1 MSNEIKVYPLT
12 TKVKFGENFDLKGE
26 ITAITLRESVIMYEI
41 TCWKV
46 DELKSIWLKDT
57 YFKTIK
63 TVKQQG
69 IGFDNEIS

>member
-1 MSNEIKVYPLT
+1 MSNEIKVYPLK

-26 ITAITLRESVIMYEI
+26 ITAITLRESVTTYEI

-46 DELKSIWLKDT
+46 DELKSVWLNDE
-57 YFKTIK
+57 YFKTVK
-63 TVKQQG
+63 TIKQQS